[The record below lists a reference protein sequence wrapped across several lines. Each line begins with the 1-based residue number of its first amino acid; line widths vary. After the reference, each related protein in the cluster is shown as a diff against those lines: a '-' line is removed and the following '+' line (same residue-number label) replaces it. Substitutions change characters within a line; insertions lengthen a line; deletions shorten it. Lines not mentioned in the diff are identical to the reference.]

1 MLGNH
6 NEGGTMA
13 LRATFGALAAAAACL
28 ALAGGGA
35 ASAQAATTCTWGGT
49 PAAPTG
55 IFTLKPGITNTPS
68 IGPLAFRATGNLA
81 GGVGCTGKLIYD
93 GAFDA
98 GSTCLVATFHARVKG
113 LPGVVWAE
121 GTADNVVPAPALLY
135 DANGNVVGIEVA
147 QIVTEDN
154 IPHYTDCTTPE
165 GFTVGSFSSIVELF

>member
-1 MLGNH
+1 MM
-6 NEGGTMA
+6 GGRMA
-13 LRATFGALAAAAACL
+13 LRATIGTLAAAAACL
-28 ALAGGGA
+28 AFAGGGA
-35 ASAQAATTCTWGGT
+35 APARAAETCTWGGT

-55 IFTLKPGITNTPS
+55 TFTLRPGITNTPS
-68 IGPLAFRATGNLA
+68 TGPHDFRAIGDLA
-81 GGVGCTGKLIYD
+81 GGPSCTGKLIYD
-93 GAFDA
+93 GEFDA

-113 LPGVVWAE
+113 LPGIVWAE

-135 DANGNVVGIEVA
+135 DAHGNVVGIEVA